1 MRGKRIGKR
10 ECWVLLIVFIVSCL
24 CCLFSFY
31 FLFGPVCVTSFCLS
45 LTLGCGFFGDVTS
58 DLYFSFFSSTFV
70 GSLKRTM
77 SLGRLT
83 RKRTRSKSGE
93 QNNAR
98 VNIEHPL

>member
-1 MRGKRIGKR
+1 MLQPWVRI
-10 ECWVLLIVFIVSCL
+10 V
-24 CCLFSFY
+24 CLFCVVECFA
-31 FLFGPVCVTSFCLS
+31 LFCFTIFCLS
-45 LTLGCGFFGDVTS
+45 LTLGYGFLGDVTF
-58 DLYFSFFSSTFV
+58 DLCFSFFSSTFV

-93 QNNAR
+93 QSNAR